1 MDRVI
6 LHCDLNS
13 FYASVELLDH
23 PELREK
29 PVAVC
34 GDPESRHGII
44 LAKTEPAKR
53 FQVRTAETIWQARRK
68 CPQLILLPAHREKYR
83 YFSQAVNAIYER

>member
-23 PELREK
+23 PELRRNW
-29 PVAVC
+29 A
-34 GDPESRHGII
+34 
-44 LAKTEPAKR
+44 
-53 FQVRTAETIWQARRK
+53 
-68 CPQLILLPAHREKYR
+68 
-83 YFSQAVNAIYER
+83 

>member
-23 PELREK
+23 PELRVVQQFHRGVK
-29 PVAVC
+29 AVQITVQNHPVHTV
-34 GDPESRHGII
+34 RL
-44 LAKTEPAKR
+44 LAAP
-53 FQVRTAETIWQARRK
+53 
-68 CPQLILLPAHREKYR
+68 L
-83 YFSQAVNAIYER
+83 